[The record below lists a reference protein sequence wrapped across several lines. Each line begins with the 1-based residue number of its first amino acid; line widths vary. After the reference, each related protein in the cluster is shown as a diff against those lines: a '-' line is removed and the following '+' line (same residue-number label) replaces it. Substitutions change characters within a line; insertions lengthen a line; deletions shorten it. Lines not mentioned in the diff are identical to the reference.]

1 MLNILYKD
9 DAVIITIEN
18 ATAREREV
26 VELAEKVNQTVPN
39 SVWSKFKNN
48 QRKRCICWNA
58 ESTATVGN

>member
-39 SVWSKFKNN
+39 SV
-48 QRKRCICWNA
+48 
-58 ESTATVGN
+58 